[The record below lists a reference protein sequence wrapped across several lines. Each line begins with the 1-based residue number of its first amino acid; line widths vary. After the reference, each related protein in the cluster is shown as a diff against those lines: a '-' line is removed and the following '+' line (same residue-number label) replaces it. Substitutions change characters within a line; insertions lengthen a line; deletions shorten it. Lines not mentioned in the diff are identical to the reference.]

1 MMKITD
7 ETREWVY
14 SIAGGPVSDEEIIE
28 FLQEL
33 KDYDRSVNCRNLTGL
48 IPSQPLR

>member
-14 SIAGGPVSDEEIIE
+14 SIAGEPVSDEEIIE
-28 FLQEL
+28 FLKEL
-33 KDYDRSVNCRNLTGL
+33 EDYDQG
-48 IPSQPLR
+48 ISQEANFLD